1 MATLQEVQAEL
12 DKRKRISDIQAEISR
27 RSQQESQDFDSLTL
41 DPSSPSFGQGRG
53 FSAVSAQQPLVQP
66 TQQVLPTGDQDDVS
80 IPEQI
85 IGGVSG
91 AATLASD
98 IIGTGAGGLTALV
111 DILNPFTDNE
121 PAQLIEDVKAKFRI
135 DPSVGGEAA
144 LNQLASAIEPAK
156 PLIDAVAKFKET
168 AGQQGLDL
176 TGSPAF
182 ATFVNIIPDII
193 AEVAGAGLGRRAAAT
208 QALRP
213 VTEQAQRTAIA
224 DVSGVDEA
232 TGITQLTSD
241 VIPPET
247 RLGKLFQS
255 QGELVAGFQRRG
267 QQAQRVKAVE
277 NLANR
282 FDVVEGTGFEAKIV
296 QGLKDSIQS
305 SKQTIGKLYDEST
318 AKLDKLGDVPLTKT
332 KKFAQDIIDR
342 ESRKGTRADQSVIDD
357 MQTLVDAPDDLSFEL
372 VKEIRSSV
380 GANLEKVKRGAP
392 VQGNSDTALLKRTYG
407 QLSNDMTDFANSADP
422 VLAKNWKKAN
432 DVVSEFAIGT
442 SKQGAKSVIK
452 AGDATPEVVDR
463 LLFSGKNS
471 DVEFLANNLD
481 NAGKQAAKQRI
492 LQRALEKSSI
502 DGDDINPNKFLTQLN
517 KTRNQ
522 IGKIFDP
529 EERKAIFA
537 LRDQLSK
544 TRRAQ
549 DASVTTPTGQ
559 QLTLGAA
566 IAIPQALIPG
576 IIQGFVESKPIRNL
590 LIKRK
595 AARTAKQRSV
605 IDNQL
610 QNKIN
615 QSGLAGAATV
625 GATEQVLTR
634 EGQ

>member
-1 MATLQEVQAEL
+1 MPDLLPELQKQRQPVNLLAEL
-12 DKRKRISDIQAEISR
+12 QQPVAQTPIQAE
-27 RSQQESQDFDSLTL
+27 
-41 DPSSPSFGQGRG
+41 
-53 FSAVSAQQPLVQP
+53 V
-66 TQQVLPTGDQDDVS
+66 QDDVS
-80 IPEQI
+80 IPQQVA
-85 IGGVSG
+85 GGISG
-91 AATLASD
+91 ATTLASD

-111 DILNPFTDNE
+111 DILNPFTDND
-121 PAQLIEDVKAKFRI
+121 PAQLIEQVKSKFRI

-156 PLIDAVAKFKET
+156 PLIDAVSAFKEA

-193 AEVAGAGLGRRAAAT
+193 AEVAGAGIGRRAAT
-208 QALRP
+208 TSALKP
-213 VTEQAQRTAIA
+213 VIEQAKRTAVA
-224 DVSGVDEA
+224 GVSAIDEA
-232 TGITQLTSD
+232 TGITRLTSD
-241 VIPPET
+241 VLPPET
-247 RLGKLFQS
+247 RLGKLLQS
-255 QGELVAGFQRRG
+255 QGELVAGFQRKG
-267 QQAQRVKAVE
+267 QQTQRVKAVE
-277 NLANR
+277 NLANQ

-296 QGLKDSIQS
+296 QGLKDSVQA
-305 SKQTIGKLYDEST
+305 SKQAIGKLYDEST
-318 AKLDKLGDVPLTKT
+318 AKLDQLGNVPLTKT
-332 KKFAQDIIDR
+332 KKFAQGIINR
-342 ESRKGTRADQSVIDD
+342 ESKKGTRADQSVIDD

-372 VKEIRSSV
+372 VKEIRSSI

-407 QLSNDMTDFANSADP
+407 QLSNDMTDFANATDP
-422 VLAKNWKKAN
+422 VLANKWKKAN

-442 SKQGAKSVIK
+442 SKQGAKAIIK
-452 AGDATPEVVDR
+452 SGDATPEIVDR

-492 LQRALEKSSI
+492 LQRALDKSSI

-517 KTRNQ
+517 KTKNQ
-522 IGKIFDP
+522 ISKIFDP

-559 QLTLGAA
+559 QLTLAA
-566 IAIPQALIPG
+566 ALALPQALIPG
-576 IIQGFVESKPIRNL
+576 IIQGFIESRPIRNL
-590 LIKRK
+590 LVRRK
-595 AARTAKQRSV
+595 AAKTARARSL
-605 IDNQL
+605 IDTQI

-615 QSGLAGAATV
+615 ELGLAGAAVASIPT
-625 GATEQVLTR
+625 AISAQEQ
-634 EGQ
+634 